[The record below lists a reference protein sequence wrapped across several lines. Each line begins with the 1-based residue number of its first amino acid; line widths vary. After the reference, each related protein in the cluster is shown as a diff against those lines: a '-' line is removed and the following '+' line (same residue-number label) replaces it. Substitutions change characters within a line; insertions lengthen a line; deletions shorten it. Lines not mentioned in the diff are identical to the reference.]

1 MASACRSWL
10 KWQAAIT
17 CLVRVFSSHESCSTT
32 PRARQ
37 AMGVS
42 FVKGWYDASLIL
54 VITGTLPLR
63 CCLNAM
69 ILTMLL
75 PSRPGT
81 CTRTSLL
88 R

>member
-1 MASACRSWL
+1 
-10 KWQAAIT
+10 
-17 CLVRVFSSHESCSTT
+17 
-32 PRARQ
+32 
-37 AMGVS
+37 MGVS